1 MALHCP
7 VAPLCQFTPGKDRIK
22 RIILTALAL
31 ATAFAITAG
40 AQQKQPPATLRSVLL
55 QELHTTHDKSD
66 WFVCG
71 NVAVA
76 NLTPEQANW
85 TDGKGNHSVG
95 QLAYHLVFWNRR
107 SLEHFQGKTPAKFGG
122 NNDETFTKF
131 DAKQWTD
138 TVQQLDQVMT
148 DLEKVVTNASDAQL
162 AEWAPTIAN
171 IATHN
176 AYHIGE
182 IVMVRKEQ
190 GVWDASK
197 GVK

>member
-1 MALHCP
+1 MKS
-7 VAPLCQFTPGKDRIK
+7 V
-22 RIILTALAL
+22 ILALAL
-31 ATAFAITAG
+31 AFTMNAG
-40 AQQKQPPATLRSVLL
+40 AQTPKAAPTLKSILL
-55 QELHTTHDKSD
+55 DQLHSTHDKSD
-66 WFVCG
+66 WFVCA

-85 TDGKGNHSVG
+85 SDGKGNHSVG
-95 QLAYHLVFWNRR
+95 QLTYHLLFWNSR
-107 SLEHFQGKTPAKFGG
+107 SLATFQGHPLPNFKGENT
-122 NNDETFTKF
+122 ETFDKF
-131 DAKQWTD
+131 NAKSWND
-138 TVQQLDQVMT
+138 TVNKLNQVMT
-148 DLEKVVTNASDAQL
+148 DLEKAVANASDAQL
-162 AEWAPTIAN
+162 AQWAPTIAN

>member
-1 MALHCP
+1 MKSL
-7 VAPLCQFTPGKDRIK
+7 
-22 RIILTALAL
+22 ILALAL
-31 ATAFAITAG
+31 AFTLNAG
-40 AQQKQPPATLRSVLL
+40 AQTQQKKPAPTLRSILL
-55 QELHTTHDKSD
+55 DQLHSTHDKSD
-66 WFVCG
+66 WFVCS

-95 QLAYHLVFWNRR
+95 QLAYHLGFWNQRALQQFR
-107 SLEHFQGKTPAKFGG
+107 GEKPPKLTGT
-122 NNDETFTKF
+122 NDDTFTAF
-131 DAKQWTD
+131 NAKQWND
-138 TVQQLDQVMT
+138 TVHQLDQVMT
-148 DLEKVVTNASDAQL
+148 DIETAVQNASDAQL
-162 AEWAPTIAN
+162 GEWAPTLAN

>member
-1 MALHCP
+1 MK
-7 VAPLCQFTPGKDRIK
+7 PL
-22 RIILTALAL
+22 ILALAL
-31 ATAFAITAG
+31 VFTMNAE
-40 AQQKQPPATLRSVLL
+40 AQTPKPAPTLKSILL
-55 QELHTTHDKSD
+55 DQLHSTHDKSD
-66 WFVCG
+66 WFVCA

-85 TDGKGNHSVG
+85 SDGKGNHSVG
-95 QLAYHLVFWNRR
+95 QLTYHLLFWNSR
-107 SLEHFQGKTPAKFGG
+107 SLATFQGHPLPNFKGENT
-122 NNDETFTKF
+122 ETFDKF
-131 DAKQWTD
+131 DAKSWND
-138 TVQQLDQVMT
+138 TVNKLNQVMT
-148 DLEKVVTNASDAQL
+148 DLEKAVANASDAQL
-162 AEWAPTIAN
+162 AQWAPTIAN

>member
-1 MALHCP
+1 MKS
-7 VAPLCQFTPGKDRIK
+7 V
-22 RIILTALAL
+22 ILALAL
-31 ATAFAITAG
+31 AFTINAG
-40 AQQKQPPATLRSVLL
+40 AQTPKPAPTLKSILL
-55 QELHTTHDKSD
+55 DQLHSTHDKSD
-66 WFVCG
+66 WFVCA

-85 TDGKGNHSVG
+85 SDGKGNHSVG
-95 QLAYHLVFWNRR
+95 QLTYHLLFWNSR
-107 SLEHFQGKTPAKFGG
+107 SLATFQGHPLPNFKGENT
-122 NNDETFTKF
+122 ETFDKF
-131 DAKQWTD
+131 DAKSWND
-138 TVQQLDQVMT
+138 TVNKLNQVMT
-148 DLEKVVTNASDAQL
+148 DLEKVVANASDAQL

>member
-1 MALHCP
+1 MKAL
-7 VAPLCQFTPGKDRIK
+7 
-22 RIILTALAL
+22 ILSTM
-31 ATAFAITAG
+31 AFALTFTLSAG
-40 AQQKQPPATLRSVLL
+40 AQTQKPKPAPTLRSILL
-55 QELHTTHDKSD
+55 DQLHSTHDKSD
-66 WFVCG
+66 WFVCA

-76 NLTPEQANW
+76 NLAPEQANW

-95 QLAYHLVFWNRR
+95 QLTYHLVFWNQRALQNFR
-107 SLEHFQGKTPAKFGG
+107 GEKPAKLSGS
-122 NNDETFTKF
+122 NDETFTNF
-131 DAKQWTD
+131 DAKKWND

-148 DLEKVVTNASDAQL
+148 GIEKAVESATDAQL

-171 IATHN
+171 ISTHN

-190 GVWDASK
+190 GAWDASK

>member
-1 MALHCP
+1 MK
-7 VAPLCQFTPGKDRIK
+7 PL
-22 RIILTALAL
+22 ILALAL
-31 ATAFAITAG
+31 VFTMNAG
-40 AQQKQPPATLRSVLL
+40 AQTPKAAPTLKSILL
-55 QELHTTHDKSD
+55 DQLHSTHDKSD
-66 WFVCG
+66 WFVCA

-85 TDGKGNHSVG
+85 SDGKGNHSVG
-95 QLAYHLVFWNRR
+95 QLTYHLLFWNSR
-107 SLEHFQGKTPAKFGG
+107 SLATFQGHPLPNFKGENT
-122 NNDETFTKF
+122 ETFDKF
-131 DAKQWTD
+131 DAKSWND
-138 TVQQLDQVMT
+138 TVNKLNQVMT
-148 DLEKVVTNASDAQL
+148 DLEKAVANASDAQL
-162 AEWAPTIAN
+162 AQWAPTIAN

>member
-1 MALHCP
+1 MKSL
-7 VAPLCQFTPGKDRIK
+7 
-22 RIILTALAL
+22 ILALAL
-31 ATAFAITAG
+31 AFALHAG
-40 AQQKQPPATLRSVLL
+40 AQQPKAAPTLRSILL
-55 QELHTTHDKSD
+55 GQLHSTHDKSD
-66 WFVCG
+66 WFVCA

-95 QLAYHLVFWNRR
+95 QLTYHLVFWNSR
-107 SLEHFQGKTPAKFGG
+107 SLARFQGHPLPNFQGENT
-122 NNDETFTKF
+122 ETFDKF
-131 DAKQWTD
+131 DAKSWND
-138 TVQQLDQVMT
+138 TVTKLDQVMT
-148 DLEKVVTNASDAQL
+148 DLEKVVANASDAQL
-162 AEWAPTIAN
+162 AEWAPVLAT

>member
-1 MALHCP
+1 MKSL
-7 VAPLCQFTPGKDRIK
+7 
-22 RIILTALAL
+22 ILALAL
-31 ATAFAITAG
+31 AFTLDAA
-40 AQQKQPPATLRSVLL
+40 AQTPKPAPTLKSILL
-55 QELHTTHDKSD
+55 DQLHSTHDKSD
-66 WFVCG
+66 WFVCA

-85 TDGKGNHSVG
+85 SDGKGNHSVG
-95 QLAYHLVFWNRR
+95 QLTYHLLFWNSR
-107 SLEHFQGKTPAKFGG
+107 SLATFQGHPLPNFKGENT
-122 NNDETFTKF
+122 ETFDKF
-131 DAKQWTD
+131 DAKSWND
-138 TVQQLDQVMT
+138 TVNKLNQVMT
-148 DLEKVVTNASDAQL
+148 DLEKVVANASDAQL
-162 AEWAPTIAN
+162 AQWAPTIAN

>member
-1 MALHCP
+1 MKS
-7 VAPLCQFTPGKDRIK
+7 V
-22 RIILTALAL
+22 ILALAL
-31 ATAFAITAG
+31 AFTINAG
-40 AQQKQPPATLRSVLL
+40 AQTPKPAPTLKSILL
-55 QELHTTHDKSD
+55 DQLHSTHDKSD
-66 WFVCG
+66 WFVCA

-85 TDGKGNHSVG
+85 SDGKGNHSVG
-95 QLAYHLVFWNRR
+95 QLTYHLLFWNSR
-107 SLEHFQGKTPAKFGG
+107 SLATFQGHPLPNFKGENT
-122 NNDETFTKF
+122 ETFDKF
-131 DAKQWTD
+131 DAKSWND
-138 TVQQLDQVMT
+138 TVNKLNQVMT
-148 DLEKVVTNASDAQL
+148 DLEKVVANASDAQL
-162 AEWAPTIAN
+162 AQWAPTIAN

>member
-1 MALHCP
+1 MK
-7 VAPLCQFTPGKDRIK
+7 PL
-22 RIILTALAL
+22 ILALAL
-31 ATAFAITAG
+31 AFTLNAG
-40 AQQKQPPATLRSVLL
+40 AQTQQKKPAPTLRSILL
-55 QELHTTHDKSD
+55 DQLHSTHDKSD

-76 NLTPEQANW
+76 NLTPKQANW

-95 QLAYHLVFWNRR
+95 QLAYHLVFWNQRALQQFR
-107 SLEHFQGKTPAKFGG
+107 GEKPPKLTGT
-122 NNDETFTKF
+122 NDDTFTAF
-131 DAKQWTD
+131 NSKQWND
-138 TVQQLDQVMT
+138 TVHQLDQVMT
-148 DLEKVVTNASDAQL
+148 DIETAVQNASDAQL
-162 AEWAPTIAN
+162 AEWAPTLAN

-176 AYHIGE
+176 AYHTGE

>member
-1 MALHCP
+1 MK
-7 VAPLCQFTPGKDRIK
+7 PL
-22 RIILTALAL
+22 ILALAL
-31 ATAFAITAG
+31 VFTMNAE
-40 AQQKQPPATLRSVLL
+40 AQTPKPAPTLKSILL
-55 QELHTTHDKSD
+55 DQLHSTHDKSD
-66 WFVCG
+66 WFVCA

-85 TDGKGNHSVG
+85 SDGKGNHSVG
-95 QLAYHLVFWNRR
+95 QLTYHLLFWNSR
-107 SLEHFQGKTPAKFGG
+107 SLATFQGHPLPNFKGENT
-122 NNDETFTKF
+122 ETFDKF
-131 DAKQWTD
+131 DAKSWND
-138 TVQQLDQVMT
+138 TVNKLNQVMT
-148 DLEKVVTNASDAQL
+148 DLEKVVANANDAQL
-162 AEWAPTIAN
+162 AQWAPTIAN

>member
-1 MALHCP
+1 MKS
-7 VAPLCQFTPGKDRIK
+7 V
-22 RIILTALAL
+22 ILALAL
-31 ATAFAITAG
+31 AFTMNAG
-40 AQQKQPPATLRSVLL
+40 AQTPKPAPTLKSILL
-55 QELHTTHDKSD
+55 DQLHSTHDKSD
-66 WFVCG
+66 WFVCA

-85 TDGKGNHSVG
+85 SDGKGNHSVG
-95 QLAYHLVFWNRR
+95 QLTYHLLFWNSR
-107 SLEHFQGKTPAKFGG
+107 SLATFQGHPLPNFKGENT
-122 NNDETFTKF
+122 ETFDKF
-131 DAKQWTD
+131 DAKSWND
-138 TVQQLDQVMT
+138 TVNKLNQVMT
-148 DLEKVVTNASDAQL
+148 DLEKVVANASDAQL
-162 AEWAPTIAN
+162 AQWAPTIAN

>member
-1 MALHCP
+1 MKSL
-7 VAPLCQFTPGKDRIK
+7 
-22 RIILTALAL
+22 ILALAL
-31 ATAFAITAG
+31 AFTLNAG
-40 AQQKQPPATLRSVLL
+40 AQTQQKKPAPTLRSILL
-55 QELHTTHDKSD
+55 DQLHSTHDKSD

-95 QLAYHLVFWNRR
+95 QLAYHLVFWNSR
-107 SLEHFQGKTPAKFGG
+107 SLATFQGHPLANFKGDNT
-122 NNDETFTKF
+122 ETFDKF
-131 DAKQWTD
+131 DAKQWND
-138 TVQQLDQVMT
+138 TVHQLDEVMT
-148 DLEKVVTNASDAQL
+148 GIEKAVESATDAQL
-162 AEWAPTIAN
+162 AKWAPTIAN
-171 IATHN
+171 ISTHN

-190 GVWDASK
+190 GAWDASK

>member
-1 MALHCP
+1 M
-7 VAPLCQFTPGKDRIK
+7 K
-22 RIILTALAL
+22 RLVLSTAALAL
-31 ATAFAITAG
+31 AFTLPAG
-40 AQQKQPPATLRSVLL
+40 AQQKGPTTLKGILLDQLRS
-55 QELHTTHDKSD
+55 THSKSD
-66 WFVCG
+66 WFVCS

-95 QLAYHLVFWNRR
+95 QLTYHLLFWDRR
-107 SLEHFQGKTPAKFGG
+107 ELARLSGKPMPEFKGDNSETFDKFDGKTWP
-122 NNDETFTKF
+122 ET
-131 DAKQWTD
+131 
-138 TVQQLDQVMT
+138 VRQLDQVLT
-148 DLEKVVTNASDAQL
+148 DMEKLVEAAPDAKV
-162 AEWAPTIAN
+162 AEIGDAIAHVS
-171 IATHN
+171 AHN